1 MRHPFPYEIIYS
13 DRKSLAIQI
22 TAQATVRI
30 RAPRNCPDS
39 VIERFL
45 TQKQNWILKH
55 LDSAS
60 RQLAQASEKPP
71 LSEEDRKRYIAL
83 ARDIFTR
90 KTEYYARIMGV
101 TYGRISIREQKTRW
115 GSCSSVGNLNYNW
128 RLIFAPE
135 KVVDYIV
142 VHELAHRLEM
152 NHSKAFYNIV
162 ESVLPDYQ
170 SAQQWLRENGRNL

>member
-1 MRHPFPYEIIYS
+1 MQHPFPYEVIYS

-22 TAQATVRI
+22 TAQATVRV
-30 RAPRNCPDS
+30 RVPKNCPAPTIDT
-39 VIERFL
+39 FL
-45 TQKQNWILKH
+45 YEKQAWILKH

-60 RQLAQASEKPP
+60 QRLEQSSEKPQI
-71 LSEEDRKRYIAL
+71 SENDRKRYIQL

-90 KTEYYARIMGV
+90 KTEYYARI
-101 TYGRISIREQKTRW
+101 RW
-115 GSCSSVGNLNYNW
+115 GSCSSAGNLNYNW

-135 KVVDYIV
+135 EIVDYIV

-162 ESVLPDYQ
+162 ESVLPDYRK
-170 SAQQWLRENGRNL
+170 AQKWLRENGGSL